1 MLLLYNSTPSGNCYK
16 VRLLL
21 AHLGIP
27 YETFEI
33 DVASREPRPQELLR
47 DNPLGKVP
55 KVELAGGRSI
65 VESNAILWHFAQGT
79 SYLPPRPEQQL
90 EVLRW
95 MFFEQNVHEP
105 NIAVARFILGYLPE
119 KAHNPDVI
127 AFLHRRGNQ
136 ALDAMELHLAERSFF
151 AGEGYTIA
159 DIALYAYTHV
169 AEEGQ
174 FDLGKYPRIRGWLER
189 VREQPSHVPLRGAAR

>member
-1 MLLLYNSTPSGNCYK
+1 MLLLYNSKPSGNCYK
-16 VRLLL
+16 VRLML

-33 DVASREPRPQELLR
+33 DVVSREPRPLALLR

-55 KVELAGGRSI
+55 KLELAGGRSI

-79 SYLPPRPEQQL
+79 PYLPRESEQQL
-90 EVLRW
+90 DVLRW

-136 ALDAMELHLAERSFF
+136 ALAAMELHLTERRFF
-151 AGEGYTIA
+151 VGESYTIA

-174 FDLGKYPRIRGWLER
+174 FDLGTYPRIRRWIDR
-189 VREQPSHVPLRGAAR
+189 VREQPGHVPLAGAEA